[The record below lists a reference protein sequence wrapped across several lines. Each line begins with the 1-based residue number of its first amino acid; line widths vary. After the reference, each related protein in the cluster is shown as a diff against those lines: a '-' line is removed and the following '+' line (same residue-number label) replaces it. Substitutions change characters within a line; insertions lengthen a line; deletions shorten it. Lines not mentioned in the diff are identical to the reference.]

1 MNFILQTRKK
11 NLNQTTYFSTDQ
23 LQEIDRTI
31 NVLSTGIEVLN
42 EDLKRIGNEYVQ
54 CQNKLLPVLQ
64 KLPMIK
70 KSIDE
75 ENTFVDSMKPNQENI
90 ERDILSTT
98 QKFNEIKTVS
108 YDGTYIWKISNVQE
122 RMG

>member
-11 NLNQTTYFSTDQ
+11 NLNQTIYFSTDQ

-54 CQNKLLPVLQ
+54 CQNELLPVLQ

-90 ERDILSTT
+90 EREILSTT